1 MKQSFS
7 LIKALML
14 VCLFTAAAVSGAVS
28 AAPPTV
34 SEIVANVAALSAGM
48 KTFQGTLVEERTVE
62 KQVERQEYKFW
73 RANLDRFKMTCA
85 KMWWFILNGDTG
97 WYQFGKSPPRK
108 LPGKNLS
115 IKNLGILLLSK
126 NSLVYQFFTGSMD
139 ATKFK
144 ASLLGEEKIGE
155 DPCYVLKIGPERIGG
170 PVEHVWVK
178 AKDWL
183 PVKALI
189 KSNSPN
195 VSDKIFTIKEV
206 KIDAPI
212 DDSVFIYD
220 GPAAK

>member
-14 VCLFTAAAVSGAVS
+14 VCLFTAVAVS
-28 AAPPTV
+28 AAPPTA
-34 SEIVANVAALSAGM
+34 SEIVANVAVLTAGM
-48 KTFQGTLVEERTVE
+48 KTFQGTLVEEQTVE
-62 KQVERQEYKFW
+62 KQVERQEYRFW
-73 RANLDRFKMTCA
+73 RATLDRFKMASA
-85 KMWWFILNGDTG
+85 KMWFIVNGDKG
-97 WYQFGKSPPRK
+97 WWQIGKSLPLK
-108 LPGKNLS
+108 LSGKNLS
-115 IKNLGILLLSK
+115 IPVYR
-126 NSLVYQFFTGSMD
+126 NSLVFQFFIGSVD
-139 ATKFK
+139 ASKFK

-155 DPCYVLKIGPERIGG
+155 DPCYVLKIVPKGIGSH
-170 PVEHVWVK
+170 VEHVWVK

-195 VSDKIFTIKEV
+195 VSDKIYTIKEV

-220 GPAAK
+220 GQVVK